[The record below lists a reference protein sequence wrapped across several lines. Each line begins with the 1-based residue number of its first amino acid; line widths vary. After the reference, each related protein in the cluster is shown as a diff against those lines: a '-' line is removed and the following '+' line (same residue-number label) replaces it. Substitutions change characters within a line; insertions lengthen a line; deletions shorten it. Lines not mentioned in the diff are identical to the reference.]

1 VSLKGLTVAITASR
15 RASELALII
24 ENFHGKP
31 YVAPTIGI
39 EANLESPNEDVT
51 EFINIITKQ
60 NVDYVV
66 FMTGPG
72 IFSLMSIAKR
82 LGLEEKLI
90 HSLSKVTIF
99 ARSLKPAT
107 ALKKYGI
114 KVSMIPEE
122 NTARG
127 VSKLLLTR
135 GVVGKRIAILW
146 HGDSPQQLREELY
159 NAGAESVIE
168 ASTYKYSLELKKEGA
183 SILNSMGFNYIAPSK
198 EKVISLIDN
207 IFAGNIDA
215 ITFTSPPSVHDLF
228 KIAHDYNVAEKL
240 RNSLNTNVVIV
251 AIGPSTK
258 HALEENDIF
267 VDVMPH
273 IFKMGPMI
281 KALDDYISQNSSN
294 ILKIKKKMTE
304 KETEATS

>member
-39 EANLESPNEDVT
+39 EANLESPNEGVT
-51 EFINIITKQ
+51 KFINMITKQ

-90 HSLSKVTIF
+90 LSLSKVAIF
-99 ARSLKPAT
+99 ARSLKPAM

-114 KVSMIPEE
+114 KISTIPEE

-127 VSKLLLTR
+127 VSRLLLTR

-146 HGDSPQQLREELY
+146 HGNSPKQLREELY
-159 NAGAESVIE
+159 KAGAESVIE
-168 ASTYKYSLELKKEGA
+168 ASTYRYSIDLKEEGA
-183 SILNSMGFNYIAPSK
+183 SILKSMGFNYIAPSK

-228 KIAHDYNVAEKL
+228 RIAHDYNAAEEL
-240 RNSLNTNVVIV
+240 RNSLNANVVIAAV
-251 AIGPSTK
+251 GPSTK
-258 HALEENDIF
+258 RALEENGVF

-281 KALDDYISQNSSN
+281 KALDDYISQNSN
-294 ILKIKKKMTE
+294 ILKIKKKT
-304 KETEATS
+304 T

>member
-39 EANLESPNEDVT
+39 EANLESPNEGVT
-51 EFINIITKQ
+51 EFINMITKQ

-90 HSLSKVTIF
+90 LSLSKVAIF
-99 ARSLKPAT
+99 ARSLKPAM

-127 VSKLLLTR
+127 VSRLLLTR
-135 GVVGKRIAILW
+135 GVLGKRIAILW
-146 HGDSPQQLREELY
+146 HGDSPQHLREELY
-159 NAGAESVIE
+159 KAGAESVIE

-183 SILNSMGFNYIAPSK
+183 SILNSMGFNYVAPSK
-198 EKVISLIDN
+198 EKVISLIDD

-228 KIAHDYNVAEKL
+228 RIAHDYNVAEEL
-240 RNSLNTNVVIV
+240 RISLNANVVIAAV
-251 AIGPSTK
+251 GPSTK
-258 HALEENDIF
+258 RALEENGVF

-294 ILKIKKKMTE
+294 ILEIKKKT
-304 KETEATS
+304 T

>member
-1 VSLKGLTVAITASR
+1 M
-15 RASELALII
+15 
-24 ENFHGKP
+24 
-31 YVAPTIGI
+31 
-39 EANLESPNEDVT
+39 
-51 EFINIITKQ
+51 ITKQ

-90 HSLSKVTIF
+90 LSLSKVAIF
-99 ARSLKPAT
+99 ARSLKPAM

-127 VSKLLLTR
+127 VSRLLLTR
-135 GVVGKRIAILW
+135 GVLGKRIAILW
-146 HGDSPQQLREELY
+146 HGDSPQHLREELY
-159 NAGAESVIE
+159 KAGAESVIE

-183 SILNSMGFNYIAPSK
+183 SILKSMGFNYVAPSK
-198 EKVISLIDN
+198 EKVISLIDD

-228 KIAHDYNVAEKL
+228 RIAHDYNVAEEL
-240 RNSLNTNVVIV
+240 RISLNANVVIAAV
-251 AIGPSTK
+251 GPSTK
-258 HALEENDIF
+258 RALEENGIF

-281 KALDDYISQNSSN
+281 KALDDYISQNSN
-294 ILKIKKKMTE
+294 ILKIKKT
-304 KETEATS
+304 T

>member
-1 VSLKGLTVAITASR
+1 MSLKGLTVAITASR

-39 EANLESPNEDVT
+39 EANLESPNEGVT
-51 EFINIITKQ
+51 EFINMITKQ

-90 HSLSKVTIF
+90 LSLSKVAIF
-99 ARSLKPAT
+99 ARSLKPAM

-127 VSKLLLTR
+127 VSRLLLTR
-135 GVVGKRIAILW
+135 GVLGKRIAILW
-146 HGDSPQQLREELY
+146 HGDSPQHLREELY
-159 NAGAESVIE
+159 KAGAESVIE

-183 SILNSMGFNYIAPSK
+183 SILNSMGFNYVAPSK
-198 EKVISLIDN
+198 EKVISLIDD

-228 KIAHDYNVAEKL
+228 RIAHDYNAAEEL
-240 RNSLNTNVVIV
+240 RNSLNANVVIAAV
-251 AIGPSTK
+251 GPSTK
-258 HALEENDIF
+258 RALEENGIF

-281 KALDDYISQNSSN
+281 KALDDYISQNSN
-294 ILKIKKKMTE
+294 ILKIKKKT
-304 KETEATS
+304 A

>member
-31 YVAPTIGI
+31 YIAPTIGI
-39 EANLESPNEDVT
+39 EANLESPNEGVT
-51 EFINIITKQ
+51 EFINIITKH

-90 HSLSKVTIF
+90 LSLSKVAIF

-114 KVSMIPEE
+114 KVSLIPEE

-127 VSKLLLTR
+127 VSRLLLTK

-159 NAGAESVIE
+159 KAGAESVIE
-168 ASTYKYSLELKKEGA
+168 ASTYRYSISLKEEGA
-183 SILNSMGFNYIAPSK
+183 SILKSMGFNYIAPRK

-215 ITFTSPPSVHDLF
+215 ITFTSPPSVRDLF
-228 KIAHDYNVAEKL
+228 KIAHDYNVAEEL
-240 RNSLNTNVVIV
+240 RNSINANVVIAAV
-251 AIGPSTK
+251 GPSTK
-258 HALEENDIF
+258 QALEENDIF

-294 ILKIKKKMTE
+294 ILKIKKKT
-304 KETEATS
+304 T

>member
-1 VSLKGLTVAITASR
+1 MSLKGLTVAITASR
-15 RASELALII
+15 RAYELALII

-31 YVAPTIGI
+31 YIAPTIGI
-39 EANLESPNEDVT
+39 EANLERPNEGVT
-51 EFINIITKQ
+51 EFINIITKH

-90 HSLSKVTIF
+90 LSLSKVAIF

-122 NTARG
+122 NTAKG
-127 VSKLLLTR
+127 VSRLLLTK

-159 NAGAESVIE
+159 KAGAESVIE
-168 ASTYKYSLELKKEGA
+168 ASTYRYSLELKKEGA

-207 IFAGNIDA
+207 IFDGNIDA
-215 ITFTSPPSVHDLF
+215 ITFTSPPSVRDLF
-228 KIAHDYNVAEKL
+228 EIAHDYNIAEEL
-240 RNSLNTNVVIV
+240 RNSLNANVVIAAV
-251 AIGPSTK
+251 GPSTK
-258 HALEENDIF
+258 HALEENGIF

-294 ILKIKKKMTE
+294 ILKIKKK
-304 KETEATS
+304 AT